1 MDKGERLDELLGEIR
16 HEIDVAWKN
25 VGAWNQRVVRWW
37 LFLWGPLIGAAA
49 GYAGA
54 SVTAGVV
61 IWGFLSIVQLLGHIR
76 TYACDILIHLIWLTT
91 YLEKRPAYHLD

>member
-49 GYAGA
+49 GYASA
-54 SVTAGVV
+54 SVTAGVL
-61 IWGFLSIVQLLGHIR
+61 IWGFLSLLQVLIQIGLCAHEIVINV
-76 TYACDILIHLIWLTT
+76 TWLAS
-91 YLEKRPAYHLD
+91 YFQKRAAHHLD